1 VKSRIYQSNLIPT
14 VNIMAGE
21 EDRYLGVEDGK
32 QYNPQIASED
42 EASVESEESND
53 TDGENDDEEQAE
65 VELGSQ
71 DTDDEVDVEDPDGLD
86 SDSNEYEDG
95 TDLEQRNLADDDV
108 DEDNGYGGK
117 TFMGARDPD
126 EVADDS
132 NSEEEVDNDEEQNQ
146 DADSGDEEST
156 EDQGNNHSILG
167 KDGDGN
173 DSSEDDEESDVDSCN
188 SSEIAEED
196 RNESNVDGNNTDEVE
211 NDTDEVE
218 NDTDE
223 GENDTDEVES
233 DSDEDEDETDEEE
246 LGLSILMGPTI
257 PDDELDAVDFI
268 PRESEQ
274 DDFNYVASDEEE
286 YRGNVNVNGKSEV
299 TEHSDV
305 SGYDDFNQEEINEV
319 LYNSDLGSEEAAD
332 DEVTNYVNEEVHLME
347 DGVEEVDIEQGDVE
361 DGDPVESDVEEDNVE
376 ENEIEDRRRE
386 GEEVNVFEGE
396 GENAFNEE
404 DEDINY
410 MQGSSQTHDQ
420 ENEKGI
426 NEAHLNNDRSNMEE
440 IIDVG
445 GTSEVDNIEA
455 GGNVDDNK
463 RKRVAEEEL
472 PVQKMKRVASD
483 NSIRQINKVIE

>member
-1 VKSRIYQSNLIPT
+1 MNQT
-14 VNIMAGE
+14 W
-21 EDRYLGVEDGK
+21 
-32 QYNPQIASED
+32 
-42 EASVESEESND
+42 
-53 TDGENDDEEQAE
+53 
-65 VELGSQ
+65 
-71 DTDDEVDVEDPDGLD
+71 
-86 SDSNEYEDG
+86 
-95 TDLEQRNLADDDV
+95 
-108 DEDNGYGGK
+108 
-117 TFMGARDPD
+117 MGMT
-126 EVADDS
+126 
-132 NSEEEVDNDEEQNQ
+132 
-146 DADSGDEEST
+146 EEST

-196 RNESNVDGNNTDEVE
+196 RNESNVDGNNTDEV
-211 NDTDEVE
+211 
-218 NDTDE
+218 
-223 GENDTDEVES
+223 ENDTDEVES

-347 DGVEEVDIEQGDVE
+347 DGVEEGDIEQ
-361 DGDPVESDVEEDNVE
+361 SDVEEDNVE

-396 GENAFNEE
+396 GENAFNQE

-463 RKRVAEEEL
+463 RIRVAEEEL

>member
-1 VKSRIYQSNLIPT
+1 MNQT
-14 VNIMAGE
+14 W
-21 EDRYLGVEDGK
+21 
-32 QYNPQIASED
+32 
-42 EASVESEESND
+42 
-53 TDGENDDEEQAE
+53 
-65 VELGSQ
+65 
-71 DTDDEVDVEDPDGLD
+71 
-86 SDSNEYEDG
+86 
-95 TDLEQRNLADDDV
+95 
-108 DEDNGYGGK
+108 
-117 TFMGARDPD
+117 MGMT
-126 EVADDS
+126 
-132 NSEEEVDNDEEQNQ
+132 
-146 DADSGDEEST
+146 EEST

-196 RNESNVDGNNTDEVE
+196 RNESNVDGNN
-211 NDTDEVE
+211 
-218 NDTDE
+218 
-223 GENDTDEVES
+223 TDEVES

-286 YRGNVNVNGKSEV
+286 YRGNVNVNGKSEI

-305 SGYDDFNQEEINEV
+305 SGYDDFNQEEMNEV

-386 GEEVNVFEGE
+386 G
-396 GENAFNEE
+396 
-404 DEDINY
+404 
-410 MQGSSQTHDQ
+410 
-420 ENEKGI
+420 
-426 NEAHLNNDRSNMEE
+426 
-440 IIDVG
+440 
-445 GTSEVDNIEA
+445 
-455 GGNVDDNK
+455 
-463 RKRVAEEEL
+463 
-472 PVQKMKRVASD
+472 
-483 NSIRQINKVIE
+483 